1 MLAVLSLIA
10 LGGIV
15 PGGSPPPGNVP
26 PDFQVV
32 PFEMNDPNNY
42 VAAFWRKGLGCPGSV
57 GDPVLN
63 GAYVCTPA
71 DLDDGT
77 NQGLVLAKSGPS
89 LEPGQAGATLTGLE
103 GQAIT
108 VANVAL
114 PMFGYDIRKELSLG
128 APSGTPVG
136 SHCGN
141 PDPTAAL
148 GTKGSPRFEIE
159 AVGGVTGNATHTIV
173 CGTPSLIDLS
183 VPAQGW
189 TRLRW
194 SPAEADPPMTP
205 GETITG
211 VKIFFDT
218 GPDPADVTLDN
229 FGLAVLDNIFAFNGM
244 VGTGQAHPTRP
255 PDEDHGWGEDKD
267 HDTCQHRHSDSH
279 PERNRVDYS
288 DSSKKTRMR
297 SSNIRSA
304 SYAGNCVNLTGDGLV
319 NGKPGYTYTYQA
331 CDLSAAPVAGIGTFS
346 MSITGPAGYLYRKSG
361 TFTSGYV
368 HNSR

>member
-1 MLAVLSLIA
+1 MIAMLGLIA
-10 LGGIV
+10 LGGIL
-15 PGGSPPPGNVP
+15 PGGSPPPGNEP

-32 PFEMNDPNNY
+32 PFEMNDPNSY
-42 VAAFWRKGLGCPGSV
+42 VAAFWRKGLGCPGSA
-57 GDPVLN
+57 GDLL
-63 GAYVCTPA
+63 YVCTPA
-71 DLDDGT
+71 DLDDAT

-89 LEPGQAGATLTGLE
+89 LESGQAGATLTGLE
-103 GQAIT
+103 GQLIT
-108 VANVAL
+108 VTNVAL
-114 PMFGYDIRKELSLG
+114 PMFGYDLRKELAFG
-128 APSGTPVG
+128 APSGSPVG

-148 GTKGSPRFEIE
+148 GTEGSPRFEIE
-159 AVGGVTGNATHTIV
+159 AVDCVTLVKTTHTIV
-173 CGTPSLIDLS
+173 CGTPSLLDTALGA
-183 VPAQGW
+183 PAQGW
-189 TRLRW
+189 SRLRW
-194 SPAEADPPMTP
+194 SPAEAVPPMTP
-205 GETITG
+205 GEKITG

-218 GPDPADVTLDN
+218 GPDPADATLDN
-229 FGLAVLDNIFAFNGM
+229 IGLAVLDNIFAFNNM

-288 DSSKKTRMR
+288 DRSKNTRMR

-304 SYAGNCVNLTGDGLV
+304 SYAGSCVNLAGDGLV

-331 CDLSAAPVAGIGTFS
+331 CDLSTAPVAGIGTFS
-346 MSITGPAGYLYRKSG
+346 MSIVGPAGYRYQKAG

>member
-1 MLAVLSLIA
+1 MIALIGLIA

-15 PGGSPPPGNVP
+15 PGASPPPGNDP

-32 PFEMNDPNNY
+32 PFETNNY
-42 VAAFWRKGLGCPGSV
+42 VAAFWRKGLGCVGDV
-57 GDPVLN
+57 GDPLAN
-63 GAYVCTPA
+63 CTPT
-71 DLDDGT
+71 DLDDAET
-77 NQGLVLAKSGPS
+77 QGLVLAKSGPS

-103 GQAIT
+103 GQLIT
-108 VANVAL
+108 VTNVAL
-114 PMFGYDIRKELSLG
+114 PMFGYDLRKEL
-128 APSGTPVG
+128 ASGTPSASPIG
-136 SHCGN
+136 SHCGNPN

-148 GTKGSPRFEIE
+148 GSKGSPRFEIE
-159 AVGGVTGNATHTIV
+159 AVDGVTLVKTTHTIV

-189 TRLRW
+189 SRLRW
-194 SPAEADPPMTP
+194 SPAEAVPPMTP
-205 GETITG
+205 GEKITG

-218 GPDPADVTLDN
+218 GPDPADATLDN
-229 FGLAVLDNIFAFNGM
+229 FGLAVLDNILAFNNM

-288 DSSKKTRMR
+288 DRSKKTRMR

-304 SYAGNCVNLTGDGLV
+304 SYAGTCVNLAGDGLV
-319 NGKPGYTYTYQA
+319 NGKPGYTYRYQA

-346 MSITGPAGYLYRKSG
+346 MSITGPAGYLYQKAG